1 MIENRKWYAV
11 YTKPKWEK
19 KVSELL
25 AKKKIENYCPLN
37 KVMRQWKDRRKL
49 IMEPLFTSYVF
60 VHLSETELWHVKAT
74 DGVINLVYWL
84 SKPAVIR
91 DEEIETIQRFL
102 NDYENIHLEKARVNP
117 SDVVRVIGGPLMHLE
132 GNVLE
137 VMNKTVKVLLP
148 SLGYHMVAEISI
160 TNLEKVVGF
169 TSTHTHQHYQLQV
182 S

>member
-1 MIENRKWYAV
+1 MIESRKWYAV

-25 AKKKIENYCPLN
+25 SRKKIENYCPLN
-37 KVMRQWKDRRKL
+37 KVVRQWHDRKKV

-60 VHLSETELWHVKAT
+60 VRLSEGDLWTSKTV
-74 DGVINLVYWL
+74 DGVLSVVHWL

-91 DEEIETIQRFL
+91 NDEIETIQRFL
-102 NDYENIHLEKARVNP
+102 NEYENIQLEKTKVSLN
-117 SDVVRVIGGPLMHLE
+117 DTVRVVCGPLMSME

-137 VMNKTVKVLLP
+137 VRNRSVKVLLP
-148 SLGYHMVAEISI
+148 SLGYHMVAEINIS
-160 TNLEKVVGF
+160 NVERVVGLAN
-169 TSTHTHQHYQLQV
+169 SSSHPQYQLV